1 MVAFHVSLDLC
12 AHDGSYVQ
20 PLQVRANT
28 GARYTRLPGC
38 VLRELGWQPDQ
49 HDLPWGWPMALV
61 YQTGLQV
68 GDVKF
73 RIDGK
78 DYAHSVIF
86 GVDDCEPTLG
96 EWSALGYVL
105 EVDEANQC
113 VNPMRVIYL

>member
-1 MVAFHVSLDLC
+1 MTAFYVTLDLC
-12 AHDGSYVQ
+12 ARDGSYVK
-20 PLQVRANT
+20 PLRVKANT
-28 GARYTRLPGC
+28 GAKYTRLPGC
-38 VLRELGWQPDQ
+38 SLRELGWEANP

-73 RIDGK
+73 RIDGR

-86 GVDDCEPTLG
+86 GADDCEPTLG

>member
-1 MVAFHVSLDLC
+1 MTAFYVTLDLC

-20 PLQVRANT
+20 PLRVKAKT
-28 GARYTRLPGC
+28 AAKYTRLPGC
-38 VLRELGWQPDQ
+38 LLRELGWEANP
-49 HDLPWGWPMALV
+49 HDLPWGWPTPLV

-73 RIDGK
+73 RMGGK
-78 DYAHSVIF
+78 DSTHSFII
-86 GVDDCEPTLG
+86 GADDCEPTLG

-105 EVDEANQC
+105 EVDEENRR